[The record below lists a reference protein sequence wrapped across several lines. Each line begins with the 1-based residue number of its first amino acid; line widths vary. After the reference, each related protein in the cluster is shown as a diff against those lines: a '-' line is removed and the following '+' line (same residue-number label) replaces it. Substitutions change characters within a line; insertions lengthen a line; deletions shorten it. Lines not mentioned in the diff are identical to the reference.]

1 MNNPYM
7 HNKRKK
13 ADIKEQAKKAK
24 KAKVSVSS
32 SLLFPFTKTSFQ

>member
-13 ADIKEQAKKAK
+13 ADVKEQVKKAK
-24 KAKVSVSS
+24 KAKVNEWMDAWMFV
-32 SLLFPFTKTSFQ
+32 FC